1 MEKKSIYSTSLIYFV
16 VVCLFVLV
24 RTLNNFGLFS
34 FLGSAGTYIVNG
46 VMQVGILFLFSILT
60 YKAMTKKS
68 FKATFEDFNYK
79 KVSLKVVLIAIG
91 LGVVI
96 YFLNVFVSSF
106 FYAILDSVGYE
117 SPNAGSSGGAIN
129 GWTLVLGLIF
139 TAILPAIC
147 EENLN
152 RGMLL
157 NGTKGLG
164 MKKCILL
171 NGLMFGLLH
180 LNIEQFFYAT
190 LIGFFLG
197 FVVYVTESIYPCMI
211 IHFMNNGIGVLLS
224 FFTQKGM
231 ISGGI
236 FTQLGKL
243 TVSSPVVGFLVMFIV
258 LLVLVILLFVLTRML
273 LRASVED
280 SFREKQK
287 ALQDLFTKFSYF
299 EEVDKIQNDGA
310 DEETDIEEALLDID
324 KLKDFLQEHPDT
336 IVITNKKVKM
346 DFTSKV
352 FFIASI
358 ILASI
363 VTIFTFIWGVI

>member
-1 MEKKSIYSTSLIYFV
+1 MEKKSIYSTSLIYFI

-24 RTLNNFGLFS
+24 RMLNHFRLFS
-34 FLGSAGTYIVNG
+34 FLGSMGTYIING
-46 VMQVGILFLFSILT
+46 IMQIGILFLFSIIT
-60 YKAMTKKS
+60 YKSMTKKT
-68 FKATFEDFNYK
+68 FRATFKDFNYK
-79 KVSLKVVLIAIG
+79 KISFKVVLIAIG

-117 SPNAGSSGGAIN
+117 SPYSSSSGGVN
-129 GWTLVLGLIF
+129 GWTLVIGFLF

-211 IHFMNNGIGVLLS
+211 IHFMNNGIGVVLS
-224 FFTQKGM
+224 FLTQKGM

-236 FTQLGKL
+236 FSQLGKL
-243 TVSSPVVGFLVMFIV
+243 TANSPVVGFLVMFIV

-280 SFREKQK
+280 SFREKQRT
-287 ALQDLFTKFSYF
+287 LQDLFTKFSYF
-299 EEVDKIQNDGA
+299 EEVDKIQNEGA
-310 DEETDIEEALLDID
+310 EEETGIEEALLDID
-324 KLKDFLQEHPDT
+324 KLKDFIEEHPDAV
-336 IVITNKKVKM
+336 VIAHKKVKM
-346 DFTSKV
+346 DFTSKALL
-352 FFIASI
+352 IATI
-358 ILASI
+358 VLASI